1 LSTAPRFDLHPSAY
15 LVNERVPKRQRTKLH
30 ARNGVHLNSVMGVV
44 NEMARLLRLSYNG
57 HLPSTELTR
66 YIYALDRI
74 RAGVESAKNLEIQAA
89 ANAPKPQPAPTS
101 VSIVAI
107 PPNVYLDEAAMQ
119 RLNEQVDHFPR
130 RPLIE
135 YNETPSAPA
144 TEAVQSEPASE
155 AGPIEPCAPAA
166 PEAPPPASK
175 PKLVHDEEP
184 DPLRRRARALG
195 FEPLPRRSA
204 QAE

>member
-15 LVNERVPKRQRTKLH
+15 LVTERVPKRQRTKLH

-89 ANAPKPQPAPTS
+89 AVAPKPPPPAT
-101 VSIVAI
+101 VVNILTV
-107 PPNVYLDEAAMQ
+107 PPGTRINDATMKQ
-119 RLNEQVDHFPR
+119 LNEQADSFPR
-130 RPLIE
+130 RSLIE
-135 YNETPSAPA
+135 HVAAPSEPVA
-144 TEAVQSEPASE
+144 EAVRSEPASE
-155 AGPIEPCAPAA
+155 VGPIESSVPTK
-166 PEAPPPASK
+166 PEAPAIAPK
-175 PKLVHDEEP
+175 PVLVHDEEL
-184 DPLRRRARALG
+184 DPHRRRARAG
-195 FEPLPRRSA
+195 F
-204 QAE
+204 